1 MRTDQ
6 YLHYSSPYHAS
17 CKESVVSS
25 LFNRVYSITANKDD
39 LHKENAGIKQVLK
52 ENGYQE
58 SIFSKIFKRITD
70 NHRLPQ
76 SHQLTHAT
84 DILEEEIK
92 ISINLLYVEGA
103 CEKLRRILRSHKTKS
118 TFYAEN
124 TLSLFLCKPKDPV
137 ATEDKKKSFM
147 KLTVVTVKQSTS
159 VNLNGL
165 SNCVQMNTK
174 DLSGIAIMI
183 KMNLLN
189 TVGKQ
194 ITTLAGIR
202 RKLLLGKTG

>member
-103 CEKLRRILRSHKTKS
+103 CEKLRRILKSHKTKS

-124 TLSLFLCKPKDPV
+124 TLSLCLCKLKDPV